1 MTSSSESPFA
11 ASADALAFPAPADL
25 DDAYENRKYIP
36 KADIHMQEW
45 EQQSAAFRAAAPHAE
60 LDQPYGTGARQ
71 RYDLFWPAGGPG
83 SEQGLL
89 VIVHGGY
96 WLAFSKDNFS
106 HLASGALAA
115 GWAVAMLSYT
125 LAPAARIS
133 EITAE

>member
-1 MTSSSESPFA
+1 MTSSSKSPFA

-25 DDAYENRKYIP
+25 DDAYENRKHIP
-36 KADIHMQEW
+36 KADIHMQEL

-60 LDQPYGTGARQ
+60 LDQPYGIGARQ

-96 WLAFSKDNFS
+96 WLAFSKDNFFPPC
-106 HLASGALAA
+106 LRCAGRGLGRGDAQLYAGSG
-115 GWAVAMLSYT
+115 ST
-125 LAPAARIS
+125 DQRDN
-133 EITAE
+133 